1 MTKPRLQEKFEKEVR
16 PVLSKEYDIK
26 NSLALP
32 AVSKVVINMG
42 VGEVAK
48 NQAQM
53 DALKR
58 DLAMIAGQA
67 ASIRNAKVSIASFSL
82 RAGMPVGLSVTIRGA
97 RMYSFLDRLFSIV
110 LPRLRDFRGIQVSS
124 FDKAG
129 NYTLGVTEHTIF
141 PEVDPA
147 KSAQPHG
154 MEITITVAN
163 GSSEKSKRLLELMGC
178 PFVKEETK

>member
-1 MTKPRLQEKFEKEVR
+1 
-16 PVLSKEYDIK
+16 
-26 NSLALP
+26 
-32 AVSKVVINMG
+32 
-42 VGEVAK
+42 
-48 NQAQM
+48 
-53 DALKR
+53 
-58 DLAMIAGQA
+58 
-67 ASIRNAKVSIASFSL
+67 
-82 RAGMPVGLSVTIRGA
+82 
-97 RMYSFLDRLFSIV
+97 MYSFLDRLFSIV

>member
-1 MTKPRLQEKFEKEVR
+1 MSKPRLQEKYEKEVR
-16 PVLSKEYDIK
+16 AKLTEEYGVK

-32 AVSKVVINMG
+32 VVSKVVINMG

-53 DALKR
+53 DALKK
-58 DLAMIAGQA
+58 DLSMIAGQA

-82 RAGMPVGLSVTIRGA
+82 RAGMPVGLSVTLRGA

-110 LPRLRDFRGIQVSS
+110 LPRLRDFRGIPTKS
-124 FDKAG
+124 FDMAG
-129 NYTLGVTEHTIF
+129 NYTLGIIEHTVF
-141 PEVDPA
+141 PEVDPT

-154 MEITITVAN
+154 MEVTITIAN
-163 GSSEKSKRLLELMGC
+163 GNPEKSKKLLELMGC
-178 PFVKEETK
+178 PFVKEDQK